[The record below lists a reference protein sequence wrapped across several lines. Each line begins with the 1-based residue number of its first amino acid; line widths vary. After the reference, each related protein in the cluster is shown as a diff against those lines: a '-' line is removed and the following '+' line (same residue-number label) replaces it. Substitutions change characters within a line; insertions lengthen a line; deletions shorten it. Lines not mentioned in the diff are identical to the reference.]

1 MHTLCIPCWEG
12 SQVVEDLE
20 PSGRLMLL
28 LLMFAFCPG
37 IPRCSNAFYIDVRL
51 PHEQRDSWMQG
62 IAEEYRVLK
71 TGLFIVW
78 ISWFYDVSNDCWVSP
93 LSNVVVV
100 VVVVRQERLW
110 EGVHVVR
117 LYGTISQYPSILK
130 CLRKI
135 SKFAWSR
142 FCSFVYM
149 FSYLISSIYQSI
161 ELKHMSTVFL
171 FHGKHAK
178 TFSMF
183 PR

>member
-20 PSGRLMLL
+20 SPGRLMLL

-62 IAEEYRVLK
+62 ITEEYRVLK
-71 TGLFIVW
+71 TGVFIVW
-78 ISWFYDVSNDCWVSP
+78 ISWFYDISNDCWVSP
-93 LSNVVVV
+93 LSNVVVIV
-100 VVVVRQERLW
+100 VVVVVVGVRQERLW

-130 CLRKI
+130 CLRKKYP
-135 SKFAWSR
+135 SLLEAG
-142 FCSFVYM
+142 FVVLYTC
-149 FSYLISSIYQSI
+149 FLIWLVRSI
-161 ELKHMSTVFL
+161 KV
-171 FHGKHAK
+171 
-178 TFSMF
+178 
-183 PR
+183 

>member
-20 PSGRLMLL
+20 SPGRLMLL

-62 IAEEYRVLK
+62 ITEEYRVLK
-71 TGLFIVW
+71 TGVFIVW
-78 ISWFYDVSNDCWVSP
+78 ISWFYDISNDCWVSP
-93 LSNVVVV
+93 LSNVVVIVVVVVVVVVVGVGVGVGVVVVVV

-117 LYGTISQYPSILK
+117 LWDNLTVSQYPEVSKKNIQVCLK
-130 CLRKI
+130 QVL
-135 SKFAWSR
+135 
-142 FCSFVYM
+142 
-149 FSYLISSIYQSI
+149 
-161 ELKHMSTVFL
+161 
-171 FHGKHAK
+171 
-178 TFSMF
+178 
-183 PR
+183 

>member
-20 PSGRLMLL
+20 SPGRLMLL
-28 LLMFAFCPG
+28 LLIFAFCPG

-62 IAEEYRVLK
+62 ITEEYRVLK
-71 TGLFIVW
+71 TGVFIVW

-100 VVVVRQERLW
+100 VVVRQERLW

-117 LYGTISQYPSILK
+117 LWDNLAVSQYPEVSKKKYPSLLEAGFVVLYTCFLIWLVRSIK
-130 CLRKI
+130 
-135 SKFAWSR
+135 
-142 FCSFVYM
+142 V
-149 FSYLISSIYQSI
+149 
-161 ELKHMSTVFL
+161 
-171 FHGKHAK
+171 
-178 TFSMF
+178 
-183 PR
+183 